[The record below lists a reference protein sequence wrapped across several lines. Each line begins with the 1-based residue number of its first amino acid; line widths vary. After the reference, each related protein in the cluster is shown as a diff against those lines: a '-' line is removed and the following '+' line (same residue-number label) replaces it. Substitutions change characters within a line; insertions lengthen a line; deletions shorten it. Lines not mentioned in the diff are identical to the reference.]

1 MAGSRHLDFFYHR
14 PGSQNLQFQPWLGD
28 GQQLARYVRGA
39 LERKD
44 LFWLSGRLEPTTLSV
59 NSRAWSDRG
68 NLFLGRLLGRHQAP
82 EPVAMDERRMGKDQ
96 YNAANA
102 FVIKGA
108 FDTPLPRLLRIVK
121 RWGLPAELGNRIL
134 TVHADFMDDCR
145 EDVLGL
151 QRECFRRAF
160 EELQRA

>member
-1 MAGSRHLDFFYHR
+1 
-14 PGSQNLQFQPWLGD
+14 
-28 GQQLARYVRGA
+28 
-39 LERKD
+39 
-44 LFWLSGRLEPTTLSV
+44 
-59 NSRAWSDRG
+59 
-68 NLFLGRLLGRHQAP
+68 
-82 EPVAMDERRMGKDQ
+82 MGKDQ